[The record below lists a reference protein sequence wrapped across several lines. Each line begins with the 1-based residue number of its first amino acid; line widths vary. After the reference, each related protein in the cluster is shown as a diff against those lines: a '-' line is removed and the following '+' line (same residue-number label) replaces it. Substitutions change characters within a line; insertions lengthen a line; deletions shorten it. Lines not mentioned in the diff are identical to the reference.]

1 MLIDESFIHVHLVP
15 RVFICS
21 TCFGF
26 NFSGRLS
33 FFRSLWPYDGAR
45 NSFAGCGW
53 LRGRLIPA
61 KLIQIVLRD
70 VHVNGDQCLMAVETA
85 VTLHE
90 NPLEKII
97 VWEKRSVENDSK
109 HRIRPQSTI
118 SKIDTIAKKDEYHSD
133 YCVIAAATKRTTS
146 TTPRQPILVA
156 DRDNRLRLST
166 SATNRT
172 FNAFV
177 RRHTGGTLRAP
188 PSQVVTSQPRP
199 IGPAT
204 PVQSRPTC
212 RSNVLQCKHREDD
225 DIKLFCCN
233 RDVDMLI
240 DYASCMCGVKA
251 VLYHCSK
258 DSFDEGSAAQHPCSC
273 GPPRKSCIGRWGCLA
288 ACSFFLPCLLCY
300 VPLKGC
306 SEVCVCY
313 KRQKIAS
320 RQRQRRP
327 KDPVWSVNNNEGPGL
342 IYNLAKRVRIELS
355 NWKFVYQIHM
365 PYLYLPCKYQ
375 ICLKKAFCFITVIV
389 SA

>member
-21 TCFGF
+21 TYFGF
-26 NFSGRLS
+26 NFSDRLS
-33 FFRSLWPYDGAR
+33 FSRSLWPYDGAR

-70 VHVNGDQCLMAVETA
+70 VHLNGDQCLMAVETA

-90 NPLEKII
+90 NPLEKTI

-109 HRIRPQSTI
+109 HRIRPQDTI

-133 YCVIAAATKRTTS
+133 YCVIAAATKRTS
-146 TTPRQPILVA
+146 ATTPRQPILVA

-166 SATNRT
+166 PATNRT

-199 IGPAT
+199 TGPAT
-204 PVQSRPTC
+204 PVQSRPMC
-212 RSNVLQCKHREDD
+212 RGNVLQCKHHEDD
-225 DIKLFCCN
+225 DIKLFCCK
-233 RDVDMLI
+233 RDVDVLI

-258 DSFDEGSAAQHPCSC
+258 DSFNEGSAAEHPCSC
-273 GPPRKSCIGRWGCLA
+273 GPPRKSCMGRWGCLA

-300 VPLKGC
+300 APLKGC
-306 SEVCVCY
+306 SEICVCY

-327 KDPVWSVNNNEGPGL
+327 KDPVWSVNNSAGPGL

-355 NWKFVYQIHM
+355 NWNLSIKYICLIYTLLVNIKFV
-365 PYLYLPCKYQ
+365 
-375 ICLKKAFCFITVIV
+375 
-389 SA
+389 

>member
-1 MLIDESFIHVHLVP
+1 M
-15 RVFICS
+15 
-21 TCFGF
+21 
-26 NFSGRLS
+26 
-33 FFRSLWPYDGAR
+33 
-45 NSFAGCGW
+45 
-53 LRGRLIPA
+53 
-61 KLIQIVLRD
+61 
-70 VHVNGDQCLMAVETA
+70 NGDQCLMAVETA

-327 KDPVWSVNNNEGPGL
+327 KDPV
-342 IYNLAKRVRIELS
+342 
-355 NWKFVYQIHM
+355 
-365 PYLYLPCKYQ
+365 
-375 ICLKKAFCFITVIV
+375 
-389 SA
+389 